1 MIELLLALIF
11 EAIKS
16 EPPEKVHPSVAFGK
30 LMGKLYSNFP
40 KTKFFGFVS
49 LTIVVAFALFLSTL
63 PGYFPPPIKELLAA
77 YLLYSSISIRSM
89 VEHARNC
96 LQNGRIVREEVAKIV
111 SRNVSNLDDSKLS
124 SAVIESVAENFVDGV
139 LAPLIYYALFGT
151 SGALVYRAVNV
162 CDAMVGY
169 KDEKFRDFG
178 YFSAKLDDLLNFV
191 PSRISPLLYSPKV
204 VGCAFKKNPK
214 LNGHSIAAMACY
226 LKLKL
231 TKVGSYVVNAG
242 REPNAKDV
250 EKSLKVF
257 IRLSAEAVLLSAAL
271 RLASIYTF

>member
-1 MIELLLALIF
+1 MIELPLALLF

-30 LMGKLYSNFP
+30 LMGFFYSIFP
-40 KTKFFGFVS
+40 KTKLFGFVS
-49 LTIVVAFALFLSTL
+49 LMIVVAFAFFLSTL
-63 PGYFPPPIKELLAA
+63 PNQLPSPAKEILAA
-77 YLLYSSISIRSM
+77 YLLYSSISVRSM

-96 LQNGRIVREEVAKIV
+96 LRNGRIVREEVAKIV
-111 SRNVSNLDDSKLS
+111 SRDVSSLSDSKLS

-139 LAPLIYYALFGT
+139 LAPLLYYALFGIG
-151 SGALVYRAVNV
+151 GALIYRAVNI

-169 KDEKFRDFG
+169 KDEKFKDFG
-178 YFSAKLDDLLNFV
+178 YFSAKLDDLLNFA

-204 VGCAFKKNPK
+204 VNCAFKKNPK

-231 TKVGSYVVNAG
+231 TKVGSYVIDAG
-242 REPNAKDV
+242 REPEVGDV
-250 EKSLKVF
+250 NRSLRVF
-257 IRLSAEAVLLSAAL
+257 IRLSAEAVLLSAVL
-271 RLASIYTF
+271 RLASTYTF